1 MTDQTSRQDLLVTKS
16 HTSFS
21 PGFLEAAYP
30 VLSPYTTQDRR
41 GSSSHADPTYEN
53 RDSRRLLSLSPADAV
68 DLVIATSGLFRDYIS
83 KDE

>member
-1 MTDQTSRQDLLVTKS
+1 MTDQTPGQDLLVAKR

-30 VLSPYTTQDRR
+30 VMSPYATQERR
-41 GSSSHADPTYEN
+41 GSSSHADSTSQT

-68 DLVIATSGLFRDYIS
+68 DLIVATSGLFRDYIS
-83 KDE
+83 KYK